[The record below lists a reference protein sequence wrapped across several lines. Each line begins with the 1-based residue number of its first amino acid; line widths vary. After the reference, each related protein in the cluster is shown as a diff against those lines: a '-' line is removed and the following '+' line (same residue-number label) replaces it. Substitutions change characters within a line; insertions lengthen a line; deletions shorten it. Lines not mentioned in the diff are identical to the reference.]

1 MLASKPFT
9 ASTVEQGL
17 SDPAGAN
24 IQTDCMDV
32 LFMFPLMQIAQRG
45 KKSTLKLSIECC
57 VDMIILCHEKGF

>member
-24 IQTDCMDV
+24 IQADCMDV

-45 KKSTLKLSIECC
+45 EKKVL
-57 VDMIILCHEKGF
+57 